1 MAEKI
6 NIDELKAMIANQ
18 IKNEN
23 LNEVLDNTNIEEIA
37 RNILNKYKKES
48 AINAIPDVIPEN
60 TEAPPMPSNPVSMP
74 KPDADEDVPESK
86 YFNPNNGLDSFGTGT
101 TNSPIQVDQ
110 NTSGNIPSYEPTL
123 PSFMDKIEPAKII
136 VFDMNELSEGGENL
150 SHKPLRTF
158 ENPDVK
164 KSMNDLWIEDGKRK
178 ADVYIVKL
186 EKIGDLDFNYSNGTT
201 RFEEKRFDPDFTIQ
215 SKYRENP
222 YAVDD
227 AVKKIDNQSNIM
239 SQIST
244 AVDLEGVVKNI
255 VMDLIKKGITTDLPQ
270 ESYGYDKSQ
279 IVKPMEEAVP
289 GYAARKLFNSG
300 GDIEE
305 LNSVSDSF
313 DLNMAKLVDDDGY
326 FKKTE
331 LPEPLKEHISS
342 GNREFLKNEN
352 QEVEEWDFD
361 GCSYFL
367 PKNRISKNK
376 GYIFKK

>member
-23 LNEVLDNTNIEEIA
+23 LNEVLDSTNIEEIA
-37 RNILNKYKKES
+37 RNILNKHKKES

-60 TEAPPMPSNPVSMP
+60 TEAPPMPSNPISMP
-74 KPDADEDVPESK
+74 KSEVDEDIPNAK

-227 AVKKIDNQSNIM
+227 AVKKVDSQSNIM

-279 IVKPMEEAVP
+279 VVKPMEEAVP

-326 FKKTE
+326 FMKTE
-331 LPEPLKEHISS
+331 LPESLKEHIES

-352 QEVEEWDFD
+352 QEVEEWRFD
-361 GCSYFL
+361 NTSYFL
-367 PKNRISKNK
+367 PKNRISKIK
-376 GYIFKK
+376 GYVFKN